1 MSSTIDHSS
10 ISKPFIIT
18 AVILLFLGSFVG
30 LVWMM
35 SIFGIWSP
43 LPHWFYGLSFQLH
56 KTLQMDGFLTLLIMG
71 IGYMIIPRFRNIQLA
86 SVNLAYLSFFLVLF
100 SLVFR
105 IVIQTVIVVGNDSVN
120 YLLSICIMILRLAG
134 VIIFLVIVLQMLR
147 IRPKLL
153 GLSDYFIA
161 LSVLTLIIVNI
172 IELLSLYR
180 YANSDSLS
188 YIQYWLLF
196 PILMIYGIEYK
207 TLPSFLGFIRPRKTL
222 GIASL
227 VVASISIVLGLLSII
242 ISIDILPLAIIFNAL
257 LLVSSL
263 LFASSHYAFGGFDN
277 SEILRLIQGEKKAR
291 YHFTV
296 IHIKMSF
303 LFLFI
308 GITLAL
314 LFSLVD
320 HQQQQYRFIFYDL
333 AIHSIAIG
341 FIGITIALYLPLM
354 LPPIIGKI
362 IHFTNFN
369 KIPLI
374 LIIASLGIR
383 AIGGFYVP
391 IQIRFSSVRDDIIP
405 ILLHKMLAY
414 CFSLSGW
421 LVIAAML
428 IFVLILHSSIK
439 EINHLP
445 QKDSRNK

>member
-1 MSSTIDHSS
+1 
-10 ISKPFIIT
+10 
-18 AVILLFLGSFVG
+18 
-30 LVWMM
+30 M

-86 SVNLAYLSFFLVLF
+86 SIKLAYLSFFLVLF

-105 IVIQTVIVVGNDSVN
+105 IVIQTVTVVGNDSVN
-120 YLLSICIMILRLAG
+120 YLLSICIMTLRLAG
-134 VIIFLVIVLQMLR
+134 VIIFLIIVLQMLR

-227 VVASISIVLGLLSII
+227 IVASISIILGLLSII
-242 ISIDILPLAIIFNAL
+242 ISIDILPLGIIFNAL

-263 LFASSHYAFGGFDN
+263 LFASSHYAFGC
-277 SEILRLIQGEKKAR
+277 
-291 YHFTV
+291 V
-296 IHIKMSF
+296 
-303 LFLFI
+303 
-308 GITLAL
+308 
-314 LFSLVD
+314 
-320 HQQQQYRFIFYDL
+320 
-333 AIHSIAIG
+333 
-341 FIGITIALYLPLM
+341 
-354 LPPIIGKI
+354 
-362 IHFTNFN
+362 
-369 KIPLI
+369 
-374 LIIASLGIR
+374 
-383 AIGGFYVP
+383 
-391 IQIRFSSVRDDIIP
+391 
-405 ILLHKMLAY
+405 
-414 CFSLSGW
+414 
-421 LVIAAML
+421 
-428 IFVLILHSSIK
+428 
-439 EINHLP
+439 
-445 QKDSRNK
+445 